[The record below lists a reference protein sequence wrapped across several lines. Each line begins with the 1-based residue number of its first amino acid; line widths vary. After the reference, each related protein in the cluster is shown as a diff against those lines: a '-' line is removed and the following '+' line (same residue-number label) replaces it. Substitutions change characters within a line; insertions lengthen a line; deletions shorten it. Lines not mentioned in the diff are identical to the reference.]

1 MSNESLESA
10 LSGIL
15 GNEELMSKIS
25 SIVGAH
31 SGNKE
36 EALPEVVEAI
46 SSTLGNEKDD
56 EKDENVSG
64 SVQKRGSSM
73 NSLLVALRP
82 YLSEK
87 RASLIDQLL
96 KLEGLTEILKLTR

>member
-1 MSNESLESA
+1 MSDNSFEGA

-46 SSTLGNEKDD
+46 SSTLGGSKPEKP
-56 EKDENVSG
+56 EQNVLG
-64 SVQKRGSSM
+64 SVSKKGSSM

-87 RASLIDQLL
+87 RASLVDQLL
-96 KLEGLTEILKLTR
+96 KLEGLAEIIKLTR

>member
-1 MSNESLESA
+1 MSNSFEGA

-15 GNEELMSKIS
+15 GNEELMGKIS
-25 SIVGAH
+25 SILGSH

-46 SSTLGNEKDD
+46 SSTLGKGND
-56 EKDENVSG
+56 EKKEEKAPRSVSENGASL
-64 SVQKRGSSM
+64 
-73 NSLLVALRP
+73 NSLLSALRP

-87 RASLIDQLL
+87 RAALVDQLL
-96 KLEGLTEILKLTR
+96 KLEGLAEIIKLTR

>member
-1 MSNESLESA
+1 MSNSFDGA

-25 SIVGAH
+25 SILGSH

-36 EALPEVVEAI
+36 EALPEVMEAI
-46 SSTLGNEKDD
+46 SSTLGKENGDNKEEKVP
-56 EKDENVSG
+56 KSVSEG
-64 SVQKRGSSM
+64 GASM
-73 NSLLVALRP
+73 NSLLSALRP

-87 RASLIDQLL
+87 RAALVDQLL
-96 KLEGLTEILKLTR
+96 KLEGLAEIIKLTR